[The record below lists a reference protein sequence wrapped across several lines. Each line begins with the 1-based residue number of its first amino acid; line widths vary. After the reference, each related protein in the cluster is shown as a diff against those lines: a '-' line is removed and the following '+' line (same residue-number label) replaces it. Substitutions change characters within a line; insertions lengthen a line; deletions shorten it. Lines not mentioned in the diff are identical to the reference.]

1 MITCSQCHER
11 NLEGELFC
19 TECGAQ
25 LTPNVAEQLHTAFID
40 TGRTRAMSLGATS
53 PQAEAARAPS
63 AAPTGLKPGQL
74 ALLIG
79 GAAQAL
85 ILEGRA
91 EYVLGREGQ
100 EQVVPDVNLNAYGA
114 REKGVSRVHAALRRD
129 RNQVLL
135 IDLGSTNGTR
145 LNDRSLTAHQA
156 VKVEN
161 GDEIRLGKLLL
172 KISFVL

>member
-1 MITCSQCHER
+1 MITCTVCRER

-19 TECGAQ
+19 NECGAP
-25 LTPNVAEQLHTAFID
+25 LTPTLPDQHRTSFID
-40 TGRTRAMSLGATS
+40 TGRTRAMGLGAALA
-53 PQAEAARAPS
+53 QAEVARVPTAGPS
-63 AAPTGLKPGQL
+63 GLRPGQL
-74 ALLIG
+74 ALSIS
-79 GAAQAL
+79 GAPQAL

-145 LNDRSLTAHQA
+145 VNDRTLTAHQA

-172 KISFVL
+172 KINFVL

>member
-1 MITCSQCHER
+1 M
-11 NLEGELFC
+11 
-19 TECGAQ
+19 
-25 LTPNVAEQLHTAFID
+25 PVAHV
-40 TGRTRAMSLGATS
+40 
-53 PQAEAARAPS
+53 EAPRAPVES
-63 AAPTGLKPGQL
+63 GARLKPGQL
-74 ALLIG
+74 ALLIS
-79 GAAQAL
+79 GAPQAV

-100 EQVVPDVNLNAYGA
+100 DQVVPEVNLNQYGA

-145 LNDRSLTAHQA
+145 LNGQVLTAHQA

-172 KISFVL
+172 KINFVL

>member
-1 MITCSQCHER
+1 MMICDVCHER

-19 TECGAQ
+19 GECGNQ
-25 LTPNVAEQLHTAFID
+25 LMPLAPKPRPAADSVSTLQTSAVARGL
-40 TGRTRAMSLGATS
+40 R
-53 PQAEAARAPS
+53 EAPAP
-63 AAPTGLKPGQL
+63 APDDALRLKPGQM

-79 GAAQAL
+79 SVPQAV
-85 ILEGRA
+85 ILEGRS

-100 EQVVPDVNLNAYGA
+100 EHVIPDVNLNAYGA

-129 RNQVLL
+129 RHQVLL

-145 LNDRSLTAHQA
+145 LNNQTLTAHQA
-156 VKVEN
+156 VKVES
-161 GDEIRLGKLLL
+161 GDEIRLGKLAV